1 MSEKTENEKKVEMME
16 ALENAERLEK
26 AKEIETTVKKE
37 EEVKAGKKKYLTK
50 KKVKSL
56 LVTIL
61 MTIIGSAMCGLAF
74 NIFIM
79 PNHLLSGGISGIA
92 LILNYSMG
100 LDPGLLIIL
109 MNIPIF
115 VLGFKKLGKEFMFMS
130 VIGLLTFSLAISSFS
145 FLRNVLH
152 LDDILLSCLFGGVL
166 NGIGMGIV
174 FRARSSS
181 GGLDIIAVIVK
192 KYYSLNI
199 GTTSM
204 IVNFFIIAI
213 GSTFLG
219 IKPALYTLVCMYVG
233 SVVLERVQEGFNT
246 GKAIMVVSDSW
257 EEVASGIIEE
267 VGRGVTY
274 LDGEGAFSKQKRRV
288 VYCVVTMSQLAKVK
302 KLVKDID
309 PKAFMTV
316 SETTEVLGRGFKK
329 KGI

>member
-1 MSEKTENEKKVEMME
+1 M
-16 ALENAERLEK
+16 
-26 AKEIETTVKKE
+26 
-37 EEVKAGKKKYLTK
+37 
-50 KKVKSL
+50 
-56 LVTIL
+56 
-61 MTIIGSAMCGLAF
+61 
-74 NIFIM
+74 
-79 PNHLLSGGISGIA
+79 
-92 LILNYSMG
+92 
-100 LDPGLLIIL
+100 
-109 MNIPIF
+109 
-115 VLGFKKLGKEFMFMS
+115 
-130 VIGLLTFSLAISSFS
+130 
-145 FLRNVLH
+145 
-152 LDDILLSCLFGGVL
+152 

-246 GKAIMVVSDSW
+246 GKAIWLFLTVG

-274 LDGEGAFSKQKRRV
+274 LDGEGAFSKQRDELYIV
-288 VYCVVTMSQLAKVK
+288 
-302 KLVKDID
+302 
-309 PKAFMTV
+309 
-316 SETTEVLGRGFKK
+316 
-329 KGI
+329 

>member
-1 MSEKTENEKKVEMME
+1 MSEKTENEKKVDEIE
-16 ALENAERLEK
+16 ALEKIELLKK
-26 AKEIETTVKKE
+26 AKELE
-37 EEVKAGKKKYLTK
+37 EKLKSEKDLKGGKKKYLTK

-56 LVTIL
+56 FVTLL

-92 LILNYSMG
+92 LILNYSLG
-100 LDPGLLIIL
+100 LDPGILIVI

-115 VLGFKKLGKEFMFMS
+115 ILGFRKLGKEFMFMS

-145 FLRNVLH
+145 FLRNSLH
-152 LDDILLSCLFGGVL
+152 LDDILLSCLFGGIL

-174 FRARSSS
+174 FRAKSSS

-219 IKPALYTLVCMYVG
+219 IKPAMYTLVCMYVG

-246 GKAIMVVSDSW
+246 GKAVMVITDSW
-257 EEVASGIIEE
+257 EEVANGIIEE

-288 VYCVVTMSQLAKVK
+288 VYCVLTMSQLAKVK
-302 KLVKDID
+302 TLVKDID